1 MSDQISDEISKV
13 VDAKGKSCP
22 MLVLLARKGIDE
34 IESGQL
40 MLVESTDAGS
50 KSDIPSWTR
59 DMGHELVSSE
69 TAGPVFT
76 YTIRKK

>member
-1 MSDQISDEISKV
+1 MANEVSKV
-13 VDAKGKSCP
+13 VDAKGLACP
-22 MLVLLARKGIDE
+22 MPVLLARKGIDE

-59 DMGHELVSSE
+59 DMGHELLSSE
-69 TAGPVFT
+69 TEGPVYT

>member
-1 MSDQISDEISKV
+1 MANEVSKV
-13 VDAKGKSCP
+13 VDAKGLACP
-22 MLVLLARKGIDE
+22 MPVLLTRKGIDE

-59 DMGHELVSSE
+59 DMGHELISSE
-69 TAGPVFT
+69 TDGPVYT

>member
-1 MSDQISDEISKV
+1 MATEVSKI
-13 VDAKGKSCP
+13 VDAKGLACP
-22 MLVLLARKGIDE
+22 MPVLLARKGIDE

-59 DMGHELVSSE
+59 DMGHELLSSE
-69 TAGPVFT
+69 TEGPVYT

>member
-1 MSDQISDEISKV
+1 MADEVSKV

-22 MLVLLARKGIDE
+22 MPVLMARKGIDE
-34 IESGQL
+34 IESGQV

-50 KSDIPSWTR
+50 KSDIPSWSR
-59 DMGHELVSSE
+59 DMGHELLSIDTV
-69 TAGPVFT
+69 GPVYT

>member
-1 MSDQISDEISKV
+1 MANDVAKI
-13 VDAKGKSCP
+13 VDAKGLACP
-22 MLVLLARKGIDE
+22 MPVLLARKGIDE

-59 DMGHELVSSE
+59 DMGHELISSE
-69 TAGPVFT
+69 TEGPVYV

>member
-1 MSDQISDEISKV
+1 MANEVSKV
-13 VDAKGKSCP
+13 VDAKGLACP
-22 MLVLLARKGIDE
+22 MPVLLARKGIDE
-34 IESGQL
+34 IDSGQL

-59 DMGHELVSSE
+59 DMGHELLSSE
-69 TAGPVFT
+69 TEGPVYT

>member
-1 MSDQISDEISKV
+1 MANEVSKV
-13 VDAKGKSCP
+13 VDAKGLACP
-22 MLVLLARKGIDE
+22 MPVLLARKGIDE

-59 DMGHELVSSE
+59 DMGHELLSSE
-69 TAGPVFT
+69 TDGPVYA

>member
-1 MSDQISDEISKV
+1 MANEVSKV
-13 VDAKGKSCP
+13 VDAKGLACP
-22 MLVLLARKGIDE
+22 MPVLLTRKGIDE

-40 MLVESTDAGS
+40 MVVESTDAGS

-59 DMGHELVSSE
+59 DMGHELIASE
-69 TAGPVFT
+69 TDGPVYT